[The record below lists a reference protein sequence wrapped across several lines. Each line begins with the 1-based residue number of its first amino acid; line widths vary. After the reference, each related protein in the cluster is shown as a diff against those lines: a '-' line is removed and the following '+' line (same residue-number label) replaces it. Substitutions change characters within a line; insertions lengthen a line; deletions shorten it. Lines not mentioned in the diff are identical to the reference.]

1 MKIYMV
7 ISKDKG
13 GNILLSINRI
23 IIQVVFYGWK
33 QDKDVVRIIKASE
46 NILSTGKHLRHK
58 GHLFYLSLYH
68 QLTVPNPGGSDDKES
83 ACNSRHLDLIPGSRR
98 SPGEGNGYPLQ
109 YSCLG
114 KIMDRGAWNA
124 IVHGVTESD
133 TTEQLTLSLSLYKKC
148 LAITALSYAI

>member
-13 GNILLSINRI
+13 GNILLSINHI

-33 QDKDVVRIIKASE
+33 QDKDVVKIIKASE
-46 NILSTGKHLRHK
+46 NILPTGKHVRHK

-68 QLTVPNPGGSDDKES
+68 QLTVQNPGGSDDKES
-83 ACNSRHLDLIPGSRR
+83 AYNARHLSLIPGSRR
-98 SPGEGNGYPLQ
+98 FPGEGNGYPLQ
-109 YSCLG
+109 YSCTG

-124 IVHGVTESD
+124 VVHGVTESN
-133 TTEQLTLSLSLYKKC
+133 TTEQLTLSLSLYKKW
-148 LAITALSYAI
+148 LAITALLYAI